1 MKCPHC
7 SEGIDD
13 VVPRDRLNSKNDRI
27 RELEASLA
35 EASAKV
41 EGVDALARRAAE
53 AETAL
58 EQTRAEFE
66 AFRSESTTSSDL
78 LRAGITEAE
87 DQELVRWRYGKLG
100 DDAPPFSDWLAGGAR
115 EDRHVSR
122 LFAASSEPAA
132 EPVVEAIEVA
142 AQPPPSAP
150 ASNAGA
156 KVATNAP
163 PPRYSPSEVASM
175 PLDALREALA
185 AGAFK

>member
-13 VVPRDRLNSKNDRI
+13 VVPRDRLNAKNDRI

-35 EASAKV
+35 EASSKV

-66 AFRSESTTSSDL
+66 AFRAESTTSSDL

-87 DQELVRWRYGKLG
+87 DQELVRWRYSKLG
-100 DDAPPFSDWLAGGAR
+100 EEAPPFSEWLAGAAR

-122 LFAASSEPAA
+122 LFSAPDPAA
-132 EPVVEAIEVA
+132 PVEAVAEVA
-142 AQPPPSAP
+142 AVPPPSAP
-150 ASNAGA
+150 PSNAGA

-163 PPRYSPSEVASM
+163 PPRYSPAEVASM